1 MAAQDKKT
9 KHDSIVQAAF
19 EEFYQNG
26 YERARME
33 QIAKQAGIGKS
44 TIYEYFPSKQELL
57 LEVVEEGLSQMHLE
71 MEEIFL
77 AEEPFAQK
85 LRQFLLKEKPHHHKY
100 NIAKMSRIWESIS
113 HIPEVKEIAL
123 QRLHEMGD
131 VIRSAMQKAIEAGEL
146 RPDLDA
152 ELFFLWIKSLGAAII
167 FHQKV
172 FSEAEAEK
180 VLDMLMHGIGAS

>member
-9 KHDSIVQAAF
+9 KHDSIMQAAF

-57 LEVVEEGLSQMHLE
+57 LEVVEAGLSQMNQE

-77 AEEPFAQK
+77 SDKTLVQK
-85 LRQFLLKEKPHHHKY
+85 LREFLLKAPHHEHD
-100 NIAKMSRIWESIS
+100 ITKMSRIWESIS
-113 HIPEVKEIAL
+113 HIPEVKDVAMR
-123 QRLHEMGD
+123 RLHAIGD
-131 VIRSAMQKAIEAGEL
+131 VLQSAMQQAVKAGEL
-146 RPDLDA
+146 RPDLDS
-152 ELFFLWIKSLGAAII
+152 EMFFIWIKSLGAAMI
-167 FHQKV
+167 FHHKV
-172 FSEAEAEK
+172 FSEEEAEK
-180 VLDMLMHGIGAS
+180 ILDMLFQGIGIS

>member
-9 KHDSIVQAAF
+9 KHDSIMQAAF

-57 LEVVEEGLSQMHLE
+57 SEVVEAGLSQMQME
-71 MEEIFL
+71 MAEIFL
-77 AEEPFAQK
+77 SEEAFDQK
-85 LRQFLLKEKPHHHKY
+85 LRQFLLKEKPHHQKH
-100 NIAKMSRIWESIS
+100 NLAKMSRIWESIS
-113 HIPEVKEIAL
+113 HIPEVKAIAM
-123 QRLHEMGD
+123 QRLYEMGN
-131 VIRSAMQKAIEAGEL
+131 VLQSAMQKAIQAGEL

-152 ELFFLWIKSLGAAII
+152 ELFFLWIKSLGATMI
-167 FHQKV
+167 FHQKT
-172 FSEAEAEK
+172 FSDEEAEK
-180 VLDMLMHGIGAS
+180 VLNMLMHGIAAV